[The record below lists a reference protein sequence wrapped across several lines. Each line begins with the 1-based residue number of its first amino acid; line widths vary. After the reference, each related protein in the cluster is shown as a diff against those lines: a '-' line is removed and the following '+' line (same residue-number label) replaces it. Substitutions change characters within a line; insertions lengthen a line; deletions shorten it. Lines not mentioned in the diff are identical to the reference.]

1 MLKLNEIKTFY
12 PKSLHG
18 FPRFMLREYLQY
30 KILEIVFN
38 SDYKNSINFMGGT
51 CLRIVHGNQRFSED
65 LDFDNINLSEDNFKE
80 LAKSIKKGLVREGYK
95 VEINPVF
102 KGAWHCNIKFPGL
115 LFEEGLSGYNTE
127 KILIR
132 LDTEPQNYF
141 YEPEKYILNK
151 FEIFTTI
158 FNTPLSTLFSQK
170 LFTVLN
176 RKRKMGRDF
185 FDIVFLMGKG
195 IQPDYNYLAK
205 KANITSHNQIKKDI
219 LATCN
224 PLDMKK
230 LARDV
235 EPFVFEKSALKRV
248 LLFKEY
254 FKQNF

>member
-1 MLKLNEIKTFY
+1 MLNLAEIKTFY
-12 PKSLHG
+12 TKNLHQ

-30 KILEIVFN
+30 TILEIIFN
-38 SDYKNSINFMGGT
+38 SAYLSSIAFMGGT
-51 CLRIVHGNQRFSED
+51 CLRIVHGNRRFSED
-65 LDFDNINLSEDNFKE
+65 LDFDNKGLSEDNFTE
-80 LAKSIKKGLVREGYK
+80 LAEYIEKGLAKQGYE
-95 VEINPVF
+95 VELNTVF
-102 KGAWHCNIKFPGL
+102 RRAWHCNIKFPGI
-115 LFEEGLSGYNTE
+115 LFEEGLSGYDTE

-132 LDTEPQNYF
+132 LDTEPQNF
-141 YEPEKYILNK
+141 SYEPDRVILNK

-158 FNTPLSTLFSQK
+158 LSTPLSTLFSQK

-205 KANITSHNQIKKDI
+205 KADIASHAQLKNEIM
-219 LATCN
+219 ATCN
-224 PLDMKK
+224 PLDMKQ

-248 LLFKEY
+248 TLFKEY
-254 FKQNF
+254 FQQNF